1 MKTISLF
8 FVRWAHKYAF
18 PKYCG
23 LVPAFQFLAGSMAF
37 FYVLNYP
44 NISKF
49 TSYVMYSR
57 PRLNRELVEL
67 LFIFNAWFKPLF
79 VYHK

>member
-1 MKTISLF
+1 MKSISLF

-44 NISKF
+44 NISKG
-49 TSYVMYSR
+49 
-57 PRLNRELVEL
+57 NIELKNTVLGHEYP
-67 LFIFNAWFKPLF
+67 AT
-79 VYHK
+79 